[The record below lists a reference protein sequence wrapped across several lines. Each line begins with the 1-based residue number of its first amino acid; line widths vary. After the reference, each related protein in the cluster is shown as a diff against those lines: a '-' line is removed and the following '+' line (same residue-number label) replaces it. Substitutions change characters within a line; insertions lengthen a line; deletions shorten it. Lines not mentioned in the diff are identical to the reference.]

1 MINKKSMF
9 ANILKERILVLD
21 GAMGTMIQDYEL
33 EESDFRGDIFSNN
46 KKDLKGNND
55 ILSMT
60 RPELITSIH
69 EKYLEAGCDIIETN
83 TFNANKISQAD
94 YGTEKSCFELNK
106 TAAILA
112 KKACQK
118 YSTKGKPRFVA
129 GALGPTNKTL
139 SISPKVEDPA
149 YREVT
154 FDEIKEAYE
163 EQINGLIEGG
173 SDIILI
179 ETIFDTLN
187 AKAAIVATKKVLR
200 EKNVN
205 LPIII
210 SGTITDLSGRT
221 LSGQTVEAF
230 WTSIKHA
237 EPVCVGLNCALGPSD
252 LRPYVEKLAKI
263 ANTNV
268 HCYPNAGLPNEF
280 GEYDETPE
288 MMCEHIEEWCKSGL
302 VNIVGGCCGTD
313 THHIEHFVK
322 AASKVVPRNYEKI
335 KSNNLSTFSGLENF
349 TINPES
355 NFTMIGERTNVTGS
369 LKFARLIKEEKYD
382 EALEVALEQVQNGAN
397 IIDVNMD
404 EGLLDSKACM
414 SRFLNL
420 IATEPDIAKVPIM
433 IDSSKWSVIQSGLK
447 CVQGKS
453 IVNSIS
459 LKEGE
464 DDFMEKASEI
474 LDYGAAVIVM
484 AFDEKGQAETVE
496 RKVAICKRA
505 YEILTKK
512 LNFNPNDIIFDPN
525 ILAIATGIEEHNNFA
540 NNFIEAIKIIK
551 EKCPGAKI
559 SGGVSNLSFSFR
571 GNNTIREAMH
581 SVFLFHAIE
590 AGMDMGIVN
599 AGQLVI
605 YDEIPK
611 YLLNLVED
619 VIFNKNDNATQ
630 KMIDYAEKSV
640 SKIKTKKKTENWR
653 NKEPEK
659 LISYSLINGIDKYI
673 VDDIEKIRKNYDS
686 ALEIIE
692 GPLMDGMQIV
702 GDLFGSGKMFLPQ
715 VVKSARVMKKAVSH
729 LKPFMEKENSGKIS
743 SRGKIIL
750 ATVKG
755 DVHDIGKNIVAIVLQ
770 CNNYEVIDLGV
781 MVPAEKILSVAKN
794 ENADIIGLSGL
805 ITPSLDE
812 MVDIAKEMKRQKFDT
827 PLLIGG
833 ATTSP
838 KHTAIKIAPEYDEP
852 IIRVRDASRVSNVIG
867 DLLNKDKKKTFV
879 EKNEKKQKKLRL
891 NYESNINTEI
901 LSNEEA
907 YDNRLNIN
915 WENEEI
921 AVPSFTG
928 RKHIIDFSIEEI
940 RNYIDWTFFFKAWQ
954 MRGTYPRI
962 INDPVKGK
970 VAKELFNNA
979 NKMLNEI
986 IGKKLLQANVAY
998 GFWPANSEKNDII
1011 LYKNEKRTDEL
1022 TRFNMLRQRK
1032 IRNGMALSLSD
1043 FIAPENSKIK
1053 DYVGAFAVTAGINA
1067 EELSIEYE
1075 KNNDDYNSIM
1085 IKALADRLAE
1095 ALAELMH
1102 QRVRK
1107 EWGFSDNN
1115 KITNEDL
1122 IKEKYRGI
1130 RPAFGYPACPNHEE
1144 KEKLFAILKAEKIG
1158 MKLTENYS
1166 MMPAASVSGL
1176 YFANE
1181 NAKYFSII

>member
-1 MINKKSMF
+1 MARNKSVF
-9 ANILKERILVLD
+9 ANLLKKRILILD
-21 GAMGTMIQDYEL
+21 GAMGTMIQNYEL
-33 EESDFRGDIFSNN
+33 EESDFKGTRFSKH

-55 ILSMT
+55 ILCMT

-94 YGTEKSCFELNK
+94 YDLGKYCFELNK

-112 KKACQK
+112 KEACRK
-118 YSTKGKPRFVA
+118 YSKKGKPRFVA

-163 EQINGLIEGG
+163 EQVNGLVEGG
-173 SDIILI
+173 ADIILI

-187 AKAAIVATKKVLR
+187 AKAAIVATKKVFR
-200 EKNVN
+200 EKNID

-263 ANTNV
+263 ATTNV

-288 MMCEHIEEWCKSGL
+288 MMCEHIDEWCKSGL

-322 AASKVVPRNYEKI
+322 AASKELPRNYREI
-335 KSNNLSTFSGLENF
+335 KSNDLSTFSGLEDF
-349 TINPES
+349 TITPES

-404 EGLLDSKACM
+404 EGLLDSEACM

-420 IATEPDIAKVPIM
+420 IAAEPDIAKVPIM

-447 CVQGKS
+447 CVQGKA

-464 DDFMEKASEI
+464 KDFIEKASEI
-474 LDYGAAVIVM
+474 LDYGAAIIVM
-484 AFDEKGQAETVE
+484 AFDEKGQAETIE
-496 RKVAICKRA
+496 RKVEICKRA
-505 YEILTKK
+505 YDILTKK

-525 ILAIATGIEEHNNFA
+525 ILAIATGIKEHNDFA
-540 NNFIEAIKIIK
+540 INFIEATKIIK
-551 EKCPGAKI
+551 EKCPGSKI

-605 YDEIPK
+605 YDEISED
-611 YLLNLVED
+611 LLILVED
-619 VIFNKNDNATQ
+619 VIFNKNKNSTQ
-630 KMIDYAEKSV
+630 NLIDYAENSV
-640 SKIKTKKKTENWR
+640 SKIKTKKKSENWR
-653 NKEPEK
+653 NKEPQE
-659 LISYSLINGIDKYI
+659 LITYSLINGIDKYI
-673 VDDIEKIRKNYDS
+673 IEDIETIRENYDS

-692 GPLMDGMQIV
+692 GPLMNGMQIV

-729 LKPFMEKENSGKIS
+729 LKPFMEKENVGNAL
-743 SRGKIIL
+743 SRGKILL

-755 DVHDIGKNIVAIVLQ
+755 DVHDIGKNIVGIVLQ

-812 MVDIAKEMKRQKFDT
+812 MVYIAKEMKRQEFDK

-838 KHTAIKIAPEYDEP
+838 KHTAIKIAPEYNQP

-867 DLLNKDKKKTFV
+867 DLLNKDKKVQFV
-879 EKNEKKQKKLRL
+879 EKNKKKQEKLRL
-891 NYESNINTEI
+891 NYKKNTGSSV
-901 LSNEEA
+901 LTSEEA
-907 YDNRLNIN
+907 YENRLKLN

-921 AVPSFTG
+921 AIPSFTG
-928 RKHIIDFSIEEI
+928 RKHITNFPIKKI

-962 INDPVKGK
+962 MNDPVKGK
-970 VAKELFNNA
+970 IAKELFDKA
-979 NKMLNEI
+979 NKMLDKIIDNES
-986 IGKKLLQANVAY
+986 LQANVAY
-998 GFWPANSEKNDII
+998 GFWCANSEKNDII
-1011 LYKNEKRTDEL
+1011 LYKNESRISEL

-1032 IRNGMALSLSD
+1032 IRNKMALSLSD
-1043 FIAPENSKIK
+1043 FIAPKKSKKK
-1053 DYVGAFAVTAGINA
+1053 DYIGAFAVTAGINS
-1067 EELSIEYE
+1067 EKLSKYYE

-1085 IKALADRLAE
+1085 IKTLADRLAE
-1095 ALAELMH
+1095 ALAEFMH

-1107 EWGFSDNN
+1107 EWGFPDDK

-1122 IKEKYRGI
+1122 IKENYRGI

-1144 KEKLFAILKAEKIG
+1144 KIKLFDILKAEKIG
-1158 MKLTENYS
+1158 MKLTENHS

-1176 YFANE
+1176 YFANKS
-1181 NAKYFSII
+1181 AKYFSI

>member
-1 MINKKSMF
+1 
-9 ANILKERILVLD
+9 
-21 GAMGTMIQDYEL
+21 
-33 EESDFRGDIFSNN
+33 
-46 KKDLKGNND
+46 
-55 ILSMT
+55 
-60 RPELITSIH
+60 
-69 EKYLEAGCDIIETN
+69 
-83 TFNANKISQAD
+83 
-94 YGTEKSCFELNK
+94 
-106 TAAILA
+106 
-112 KKACQK
+112 
-118 YSTKGKPRFVA
+118 
-129 GALGPTNKTL
+129 
-139 SISPKVEDPA
+139 
-149 YREVT
+149 
-154 FDEIKEAYE
+154 
-163 EQINGLIEGG
+163 
-173 SDIILI
+173 
-179 ETIFDTLN
+179 
-187 AKAAIVATKKVLR
+187 
-200 EKNVN
+200 
-205 LPIII
+205 
-210 SGTITDLSGRT
+210 
-221 LSGQTVEAF
+221 
-230 WTSIKHA
+230 SIKHA

-263 ANTNV
+263 ATTNV

-288 MMCEHIEEWCKSGL
+288 MMCEHIDEWCKSGL
-302 VNIVGGCCGTD
+302 VNMVGGCCGTD

-322 AASKVVPRNYEKI
+322 VASEELPRDYEKI
-335 KSNNLSTFSGLENF
+335 KSKELSSFSGLEQF
-349 TINPES
+349 TITPES

-369 LKFARLIKEEKYD
+369 LKFARLIKEENYD
-382 EALEVALEQVQNGAN
+382 EALEIALEQVQNGAN
-397 IIDVNMD
+397 IIDINMD
-404 EGLLDSKACM
+404 EGLLDSETCM

-420 IATEPDIAKVPIM
+420 IAAEPEIAKVPIM

-447 CVQGKS
+447 CVQGKA

-464 DDFMEKASEI
+464 EDFIGKASEI

-484 AFDEKGQAETVE
+484 AFDERGQAETIE

-505 YEILTKK
+505 YDILTKK
-512 LNFNPNDIIFDPN
+512 LHFNPSDIIFDPN
-525 ILAIATGIEEHNNFA
+525 ILAIATGIEEHNDFA
-540 NNFIEAIKIIK
+540 NNFIESVKIIK
-551 EKCPGAKI
+551 EKCPRAKI

-571 GNNTIREAMH
+571 GNNTIREAIH

-599 AGQLVI
+599 ASQLVI

-611 YLLNLVED
+611 DLLIMVED
-619 VIFNKNDNATQ
+619 VVFNKNENATQ
-630 KMIDYAEKSV
+630 NLIDYAENSV
-640 SKIKTKKKTENWR
+640 SKIKTKKKSETWR
-653 NKEPEK
+653 NKEPEE

-673 VDDIEKIRKNYDS
+673 VDDIEKIRESYES

-729 LKPFMEKENSGKIS
+729 LKPFMEKENAGNIS

-781 MVPAEKILSVAKN
+781 MVPAEKILNIAKK

-812 MVDIAKEMKRQKFDT
+812 MVDIAKEMKRQEFDT

-838 KHTAIKIAPEYDEP
+838 KHTAIKIAPEYNEP
-852 IIRVRDASRVSNVIG
+852 IVRVRDASRVSNVIG
-867 DLLNKDKKKTFV
+867 DLLNKDKRKSFV
-879 EKNEKKQKKLRL
+879 EANENKQKKLRL
-891 NYESNINTEI
+891 SYEKNTDKHI

-907 YDNRLNIN
+907 YKNRLKIDWN
-915 WENEEI
+915 NEEI
-921 AVPSFTG
+921 ALPSFTG
-928 RKHIIDFSIEEI
+928 RKHIINFSIEEI

-962 INDPVKGK
+962 MNDPVKGK

-979 NKMLNEI
+979 NKMLDEI

-998 GFWPANSEKNDII
+998 GFWPANSEINDII
-1011 LYKNEKRTDEL
+1011 LYKNEKRTGEL

-1032 IRNGMALSLSD
+1032 IRNEMALSLSD
-1043 FIAPENSKIK
+1043 FIAPKNSKVK

-1067 EELSIEYE
+1067 EELSLDYE
-1075 KNNDDYNSIM
+1075 NNNDDYNSIM
-1085 IKALADRLAE
+1085 IKTLADRLAE

-1107 EWGFSDNN
+1107 EWGFPDDKN
-1115 KITNEDL
+1115 ITNEDL

-1144 KEKLFAILKAEKIG
+1144 KEKLFEILEAKKIG

-1166 MMPAASVSGL
+1166 MTPAASVSGL
-1176 YFANE
+1176 YFANK
-1181 NAKYFSII
+1181 NAKYFSI

>member
-1 MINKKSMF
+1 MINKNSLF
-9 ANILKERILVLD
+9 ANLLKERILVLD
-21 GAMGTMIQDYEL
+21 GAMGTIIQEYEL
-33 EESDFRGDIFSNN
+33 EESDFRGDLFLNHN
-46 KKDLKGNND
+46 KDMKGNND
-55 ILSMT
+55 ILCLT
-60 RPELITSIH
+60 KPELISKIH

-94 YGTEKSCFELNK
+94 YGTEDNCFELNK
-106 TAAILA
+106 TAATLA
-112 KKACQK
+112 KKACK
-118 YSTKGKPRFVA
+118 KFSKKEKPRFVA

-139 SISPKVEDPA
+139 SISPRVEDPA
-149 YREVT
+149 FREIT

-163 EQINGLIEGG
+163 EQVGGLIEGG
-173 SDIILI
+173 ADIILI

-200 EKNVN
+200 EKNLD
-205 LPIII
+205 LPIMI

-252 LRPYVEKLAKI
+252 LRPYVEKLSKI
-263 ANTNV
+263 AKTNV

-322 AASKVVPRNYEKI
+322 AASKELPRDYENVD
-335 KSNNLSTFSGLENF
+335 SNEFSSFSGLEQF
-349 TINPES
+349 TITPES

-382 EALEVALEQVQNGAN
+382 DALEIALEQVQNGAN

-404 EGLLDSKACM
+404 EGLLDSEACM

-420 IATEPDIAKVPIM
+420 IAAEPDIAKVPIM

-447 CVQGKS
+447 CVQGKA

-464 DDFMEKASEI
+464 NDFIKKASEI

-484 AFDEKGQAETVE
+484 AFDENGQAETTE

-505 YEILTKK
+505 YDLLTKK
-512 LNFNPNDIIFDPN
+512 LHFNPNDIIFDPN
-525 ILAIATGIEEHNNFA
+525 ILAVATGIEEHNNFA
-540 NNFIEAIKIIK
+540 INFIEAIKIIK

-581 SVFLFHAIE
+581 SVFLFHAIK

-611 YLLNLVED
+611 ELLSLVED
-619 VIFNKNDNATQ
+619 VIFNKNESATQ
-630 KMIDYAEKSV
+630 NLIDYAKNSV
-640 SKIKTKKKTENWR
+640 SKSKTKEKTANWR
-653 NKEPEK
+653 NKGPEE
-659 LISYSLINGIDKYI
+659 LITHSLINGIDKYI
-673 VDDIEKIRKNYDS
+673 IEDIETIRGNYDS
-686 ALEIIE
+686 SLEIIE

-729 LKPFMEKENSGKIS
+729 LKPFMEKENIRNAS
-743 SRGKIIL
+743 SRGKILL

-781 MVPAEKILSVAKN
+781 MVPAEKILSVAKK

-812 MVDIAKEMKRQKFDT
+812 MVDIAREMKRQEFDT
-827 PLLIGG
+827 PLIIGG

-838 KHTAIKIAPEYDEP
+838 KHTAIKIAPEYNEP
-852 IIRVRDASRVSNVIG
+852 IVRVRDASRVSNVVG
-867 DLLNKDKKKTFV
+867 DLLSKDKKKSFV
-879 EKNEKKQKKLRL
+879 KTNENKQRKLRL
-891 NYESNINTEI
+891 SYEGKKNAGR
-901 LSNEEA
+901 LSNKEA
-907 YDNRLNIN
+907 YENRLKID
-915 WENEEI
+915 WKNEEI
-921 AVPSFTG
+921 AIPSFTG
-928 RKHIIDFSIEEI
+928 IKHITNFSIEEI

-970 VAKELFNNA
+970 VAKELFKNA
-979 NKMLNEI
+979 NEMLDKI
-986 IGKKLLQANVAY
+986 IENRLLQANIAY
-998 GFWPANSEKNDII
+998 GFWHANSEKNDII
-1011 LYKNEKRTDEL
+1011 IYKNQKRANEL

-1043 FIAPENSKIK
+1043 FIAPKKSKIE
-1053 DYVGAFAVTAGINA
+1053 DYIGAFAVTAGINA
-1067 EELSIEYE
+1067 EELTKKYE
-1075 KNNDDYNSIM
+1075 ESNDDYNSIM
-1085 IKALADRLAE
+1085 VKTLADRLAE

-1107 EWGFSDNN
+1107 EWGFPDDRE
-1115 KITNEDL
+1115 ITNDDL

-1144 KEKLFAILKAEKIG
+1144 KVKLFEILEAVKIG
-1158 MKLTENYS
+1158 IELTENYS

-1181 NAKYFSII
+1181 NSRYFSI

>member
-1 MINKKSMF
+1 MTSKKSVF
-9 ANILKERILVLD
+9 ANLLKKRILVLD

-33 EESDFRGDIFSNN
+33 EESDFKGTRFSKH

-55 ILSMT
+55 ILCIT

-94 YGTEKSCFELNK
+94 YGIEKYCFELNK

-112 KKACQK
+112 KKACRK
-118 YSTKGKPRFVA
+118 YSKKGKSRFVA

-149 YREVT
+149 YRDVT

-163 EQINGLIEGG
+163 EQVDGLIEGG
-173 SDIILI
+173 ADIILI

-187 AKAAIVATKKVLR
+187 AKAAIVATKKVFR
-200 EKNVN
+200 EKNIE
-205 LPIII
+205 LPIMI

-237 EPVCVGLNCALGPSD
+237 KPVCVGLNCALGPSD

-263 ANTNV
+263 ADTNV

-322 AASKVVPRNYEKI
+322 AASKELPRDYRKI
-335 KSNNLSTFSGLENF
+335 DSNDLSTFSGLEKF
-349 TINPES
+349 TITPES

-369 LKFARLIKEEKYD
+369 LKFARLIKEENYE
-382 EALEVALEQVQNGAN
+382 EAIEIALQQVQNGAN
-397 IIDVNMD
+397 IIDINMD
-404 EGLLDSKACM
+404 EGLLDSEKCI

-447 CVQGKS
+447 CVQGKA

-464 DDFMEKASEI
+464 DDFIEKASEI

-496 RKVAICKRA
+496 RKVAICIRA
-505 YEILTKK
+505 YDILTKK
-512 LNFNPNDIIFDPN
+512 LHFSPNDIIFDPN

-540 NNFIEAIKIIK
+540 KNFIEAIKIIK
-551 EKCPGAKI
+551 EECPGAKI

-571 GNNTIREAMH
+571 GNNIVREAMH

-599 AGQLVI
+599 VGQLII
-605 YDEIPK
+605 YDEIPED
-611 YLLNLVED
+611 LLKLVEN
-619 VIFNKNDNATQ
+619 VIFNKNDEATQ
-630 KMIDYAEKSV
+630 SLIDYAKKS
-640 SKIKTKKKTENWR
+640 SGKTEIKNETEDWR

-659 LISYSLINGIDKYI
+659 LIPYSLINGIDKYI
-673 VDDIEKIRKNYDS
+673 IEDIEKIRGNYDS
-686 ALEIIE
+686 ALDIIE

-729 LKPFMEKENSGKIS
+729 LKPFMEKENTGNIS

-781 MVPAEKILSVAKN
+781 MVPAEKILRVAKN

-812 MVDIAKEMKRQKFDT
+812 MVDIAKEMKRQEFDT

-838 KHTAIKIAPEYDEP
+838 KHTAIKIAPEYNEP

-867 DLLNKDKKKTFV
+867 DLLNKDKKRSFV
-879 EKNEKKQKKLRL
+879 EKNKKKQKKLRL
-891 NYESNINTEI
+891 NYETNIDTKI
-901 LSNEEA
+901 LSNKEA
-907 YDNRLNIN
+907 YDNRLSID

-928 RKHIIDFSIEEI
+928 RKHIINFPIEEI
-940 RNYIDWTFFFKAWQ
+940 RKYIDWTFFFKAWQ

-962 INDPVKGK
+962 INDPVKGRI
-970 VAKELFNNA
+970 ARELFNNA
-979 NKMLNEI
+979 NKMLDEI
-986 IGKKLLQANVAY
+986 IEKKLLQANVAY

-1011 LYKNEKRTDEL
+1011 LYKNKKRTGEL

-1043 FIAPENSKIK
+1043 FIAPKNLKIK
-1053 DYVGAFAVTAGINA
+1053 DYIGAFAVTAGINA
-1067 EELSIEYE
+1067 EELSRKYE
-1075 KNNDDYNSIM
+1075 GKNDDYNSIM
-1085 IKALADRLAE
+1085 IKTLADRLAE

-1107 EWGFSDNN
+1107 EWGFPDDG
-1115 KITNEDL
+1115 KITNDDL

-1144 KEKLFAILKAEKIG
+1144 KTKLFGILDAEKMG

-1176 YFANE
+1176 YFANKE
-1181 NAKYFSII
+1181 SRYFSI